1 MSLIPAAGRSE
12 FEAAWYTDGVQTSQG
27 YTQKPCHNSHLTPT
41 KRKKKS
47 ERAQINGLMMQFK
60 KREKQGQIQAQL
72 MPRNNQAEIKDKT
85 KKIIQRINKS

>member
-1 MSLIPAAGRSE
+1 
-12 FEAAWYTDGVQTSQG
+12 
-27 YTQKPCHNSHLTPT
+27 
-41 KRKKKS
+41 
-47 ERAQINGLMMQFK
+47 MQFK